1 MTHLDL
7 IPECVASSQI
17 HNLTSRCGAAC
28 VKLSMTSQSGDSGRS
43 GVIQQNPQRTTPLVI
58 IDGLLWE
65 QEPVGPPLEYL
76 DTTPSYVYAVLPL
89 SRGSGSQG
97 GAGV

>member
-1 MTHLDL
+1 MSSSRIPRGPRPLL
-7 IPECVASSQI
+7 IV
-17 HNLTSRCGAAC
+17 
-28 VKLSMTSQSGDSGRS
+28 
-43 GVIQQNPQRTTPLVI
+43 
-58 IDGLLWE
+58 DGLLWE

-89 SRGSGSQG
+89 SHGSGSQG